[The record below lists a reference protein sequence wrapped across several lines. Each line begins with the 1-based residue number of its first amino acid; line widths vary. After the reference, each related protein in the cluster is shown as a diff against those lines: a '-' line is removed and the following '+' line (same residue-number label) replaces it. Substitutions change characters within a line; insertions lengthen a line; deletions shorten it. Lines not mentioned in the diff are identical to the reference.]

1 MSLAEYGFPQPR
13 LRTVSAQLR
22 GSLDDLHA
30 AAAAAG
36 HGSPGL
42 EAHAWTDWNAQGI
55 SPDRANGAQQPY
67 SDAYADLIADGAGF
81 DPATGSFAH
90 HRTESYPYGQGYEAH
105 MSLMSID
112 DSPPRAGIPAN
123 AEAHQHQLYQLHRAD
138 FGSSSAALPHAT
150 GFLDEQALAQSQLAP
165 SYPASLAGSPVRSR
179 ASSLQ
184 SIAPATLE
192 MSAMPSPTS
201 PSFASSGLTSPFRA
215 TDLYSSASST
225 IHPSQA
231 LRGSSP
237 SDTSSVSGLNLS
249 RLDTAASSA
258 TSSVFGGNDSTGPST
273 PYRSASVSR
282 SNSQREPSQKHNRRR
297 SSPIKITGRHQR
309 KLSNAE
315 RKAICVFH
323 LTHPGWKQD
332 DIGAH
337 FGYERSTISKTLKFK
352 EKYLAMNSDDEE
364 DPLDEGS
371 QSGSHSQ
378 QSSAPTALYAS
389 SPSPFDF
396 AEQDHVTPQP
406 SPGFAP
412 SSSVTSLVS
421 LGSSVSSEYSI
432 QQQAGKPTGRY
443 PHIDSALVSWAREQA
458 ARGATLSDSSLQR
471 QARAIARGTGDDKFK
486 ASTTWLDGFKVR
498 AGITGGRF
506 SDASSSSG
514 SGTSQH
520 GLNFSPPTGTLASS
534 THLPR
539 ALSPP
544 VEEEN
549 EDDDAGQTTMRAEQ
563 QPEQSP
569 PQQAATRRSKRN
581 IGSKTVRCL
590 ASAKSTLG
598 AFADGF
604 IRSSSPSVPPAAT
617 QACELNASTSTIG
630 GTFGDLSMDSESTP
644 THSTVHSRDTTR
656 ADGLAQPYS
665 YSPNG
670 HATGTSTPSR
680 SGARAEVQQHQYLPP
695 SGEYSPTDVSA
706 QYLTAFDAYG
716 AQGRA
721 QQPQHEYAGL
731 SSSSSS
737 ASFTGLD
744 HPGFGMTALQGISP
758 AASVRHHRRSGSTA
772 STNSVYSGLT
782 AFSSLNG
789 PGTPLTG
796 SLSGSYRD
804 GQSNSCSLPGTPANA
819 HSSYF
824 ASEQA
829 QLQNSLLST
838 GRVVQTTPSS
848 AYSSSSS
855 SSSQHQHSTHQRY
868 PQHSYPTPGDSQ
880 ASLSQSQQLR
890 RSTISGGLPFN
901 AVATALRASTSSA
914 ASAAMTPS
922 LSLSSSSLRS
932 AGQQVTLEQAFS
944 SLEIALEY
952 LSTRAGQDYVSPKD
966 LVVLADLKGKMERA
980 RGSSRAP
987 SLEAVASAPATPS
1000 GLGSMPS
1007 NSMQLQQQLNSPFV
1021 PLPGSGNVASL
1032 DRVAKQQ
1039 RVRLSR
1045 TQSAGSVMTMSSAAA
1060 PVSSAMS
1067 TRRSGGVRPSIDQE
1081 KR

>member
-1 MSLAEYGFPQPR
+1 
-13 LRTVSAQLR
+13 
-22 GSLDDLHA
+22 
-30 AAAAAG
+30 
-36 HGSPGL
+36 
-42 EAHAWTDWNAQGI
+42 
-55 SPDRANGAQQPY
+55 
-67 SDAYADLIADGAGF
+67 
-81 DPATGSFAH
+81 
-90 HRTESYPYGQGYEAH
+90 
-105 MSLMSID
+105 
-112 DSPPRAGIPAN
+112 
-123 AEAHQHQLYQLHRAD
+123 
-138 FGSSSAALPHAT
+138 
-150 GFLDEQALAQSQLAP
+150 
-165 SYPASLAGSPVRSR
+165 
-179 ASSLQ
+179 
-184 SIAPATLE
+184 
-192 MSAMPSPTS
+192 MPSPTS
-201 PSFASSGLTSPFRA
+201 PTFGSGSSGLTSPFRTA
-215 TDLYSSASST
+215 DLYSSVSST

-249 RLDTAASSA
+249 RLDTASSSA
-258 TSSVFGGNDSTGPST
+258 TSSVFGGGDSTGPST

-297 SSPIKITGRHQR
+297 SSPIKVTGRHQR

-352 EKYLAMNSDDEE
+352 EKYLAMNSDDDE
-364 DPLDEGS
+364 DPLDDGS
-371 QSGSHSQ
+371 QSGSQSQ
-378 QSSAPTALYAS
+378 QASGRNALYAS

-396 AEQDHVTPQP
+396 TVEQDHLTPQP

-421 LGSSVSSEYSI
+421 LSSSVSAEHPPQQQ
-432 QQQAGKPTGRY
+432 QQQAVKPAGRY
-443 PHIDSALVSWAREQA
+443 PHIDSALLSWAREQA
-458 ARGATLSDSSLQR
+458 GRGTTLTDSSLQR

-486 ASTTWLDGFKVR
+486 ASTTWLDGFKTR
-498 AGITGGRF
+498 AGISGGHF
-506 SDASSSSG
+506 NESSSHAV
-514 SGTSQH
+514 Q
-520 GLNFSPPTGTLASS
+520 FSPPTGSS

-549 EDDDAGQTTMRAEQ
+549 EEDDAGQTTMRADQPPEQ
-563 QPEQSP
+563 QPEEV
-569 PQQAATRRSKRN
+569 QQQVATRRSKRN

-598 AFADGF
+598 AFADGL
-604 IRSSSPSVPPAAT
+604 IRSSSPAVPPAQT
-617 QACELNASTSTIG
+617 QACELNASVSSTIG

-644 THSTVHSRDTTR
+644 THSTIHSRDTTR

-665 YSPNG
+665 YSPTG
-670 HATGTSTPSR
+670 PATGTSTPSR
-680 SGARAEVQQHQYLPP
+680 SGSRSEVQYLP
-695 SGEYSPTDVSA
+695 SAGEYSPTDA
-706 QYLTAFDAYG
+706 GGQYLNAFDAYG
-716 AQGRA
+716 VHGRM
-721 QQPQHEYAGL
+721 QPPHEHAANFAGRL
-731 SSSSSS
+731 SASSSS
-737 ASFTGLD
+737 ASFSGFDHHGL
-744 HPGFGMTALQGISP
+744 GMTALQGMSTAP
-758 AASVRHHRRSGSTA
+758 SVAHHRRSGSTA

-829 QLQNSLLST
+829 QLQSSLLST
-838 GRVVQTTPSS
+838 GRIVQTTPSS

-855 SSSQHQHSTHQRY
+855 SSSQHQHSTHQQRY
-868 PQHSYPTPGDSQ
+868 PQHSYPTPNDSQ
-880 ASLSQSQQLR
+880 SSQSSQSQSQQLR

-914 ASAAMTPS
+914 SSAAMTPS

-932 AGQQVTLEQAFS
+932 PGQPVTLEQAFS

-980 RGSSRAP
+980 RGSRAP

-1045 TQSAGSVMTMSSAAA
+1045 TQSAGSVMTLGNTSAPPGSSGGMA
-1060 PVSSAMS
+1060 
-1067 TRRSGGVRPSIDQE
+1067 TRRSGGVRPSFDQE